1 MSAVAGRVQG
11 APSGD
16 SEIQEYRERLRVF
29 IVGPR
34 LGIGAAFSFSVHYH
48 YAGNQDLA
56 AGGADEEDVLDYP
69 KSAIGLRARC
79 PKASFPQSETG
90 QASLMTDWI
99 TSLGRGQVRWKSGAR
114 CLRGQYHGR

>member
-11 APSGD
+11 TPSGD

-34 LGIGAAFSFSVHYH
+34 LGIGAAFSFSVHYPLCRQS
-48 YAGNQDLA
+48 GFGS
-56 AGGADEEDVLDYP
+56 GGADEEDVLDYP
-69 KSAIGLRARC
+69 KSVIGLRARC

-90 QASLMTDWI
+90 QASLMADWI
-99 TSLGRGQVRWKSGAR
+99 ISLGRGLVRWKSGAR

>member
-1 MSAVAGRVQG
+1 MSAVAGRVQST
-11 APSGD
+11 PSGD

-56 AGGADEEDVLDYP
+56 AGVPMRKTSWIIPNRSLDFGQDARKP
-69 KSAIGLRARC
+69 HFPNRKQARRA
-79 PKASFPQSETG
+79 
-90 QASLMTDWI
+90 
-99 TSLGRGQVRWKSGAR
+99 
-114 CLRGQYHGR
+114 